1 MKNLKIAMILVAAVA
16 FFCSCGDPEAPTVS
30 LLDSGSMNTATFD
43 LATADEYVV
52 ALGGAVSDAKGISKI
67 DVTRTMFD
75 ANDSVVGDVVTY
87 TFDEPY
93 DGLTDYS
100 FAIAETLAKTDVE
113 GVATVVYKAV
123 VENKKA
129 AQAEASYTITVVAP
143 TYTDGT
149 FEWKRLG
156 SAAATG
162 LSEFGLSWTQSG
174 KTVTAKIVPIENSKL
189 YILTAEDYAITN
201 ITDLNAKLTSEATEY
216 RGVNAEAPTNKTYN
230 DVIATVYNG
239 KTYLINVTASVGTVE
254 TQGNQIIITGTYKAF
269 DNATPVAAK

>member
-143 TYTDGT
+143 TYTEAT
-149 FEWKRLG
+149 FEWVRQG
-156 SAAATG
+156 GTGTG
-162 LSEFGLSWTQSG
+162 LDAYGLQWTSNLKVIQAVIKPLDG
-174 KTVTAKIVPIENSKL
+174 AKL
-189 YILTAEDYAITN
+189 YILGESDYAATSLSAITFP
-201 ITDLNAKLTSEATEY
+201 AEATQY
-216 RGVNAEAPTNKTYN
+216 KNVSCEANGTYN

-239 KTYLINVTASVGTVE
+239 KTYVINVTKGTVVSE
-254 TQGNQIIITGTYKAF
+254 TAGTKVTITGNVKTF
-269 DNATPVAAK
+269 EGTPAVAAK